1 MLLWYCRE
9 EVPVGLGGKRR
20 RRTLFQHRMKAYM
33 VAFEGWRGV
42 AVESKKWNTL
52 PPFSC
57 SCSFFFFFLCFSCN
71 GLLWF
76 LPLLSGFFFVFGFL
90 AFLPYSLLFVLPCHR
105 VFFSLLYSIFPHLF
119 LDFPLFIPWLF
130 CSFFSLGKSPIFLA
144 SPFGVAFHL
153 AFYMARING
162 CSPIRL
168 FFLGRRISLRVLI
181 FCWDLDARFYP
192 SLPMIVIFMKIGID
206 LCVLI
211 GLGCWHFNFFPFF
224 VGGFAAS
231 IEEKEELCM
240 VETVLFWT
248 GNDHISIWSLKFPN
262 SAFKPLIM

>member
-1 MLLWYCRE
+1 MASS
-9 EVPVGLGGKRR
+9 G
-20 RRTLFQHRMKAYM
+20 
-33 VAFEGWRGV
+33 
-42 AVESKKWNTL
+42 
-52 PPFSC
+52 
-57 SCSFFFFFLCFSCN
+57 FFLCF
-71 GLLWF
+71 L
-76 LPLLSGFFFVFGFL
+76 GFFFVFGFL
-90 AFLPYSLLFVLPCHR
+90 GFLPYSPVCSPLPSGL
-105 VFFSLLYSIFPHLF
+105 FSLLYSIFPHLF

-153 AFYMARING
+153 AFYRARING

-192 SLPMIVIFMKIGID
+192 YLPMIVIFMKIGID

-224 VGGFAAS
+224 VGGFAVSA
-231 IEEKEELCM
+231 EEEEELCM
-240 VETVLFWT
+240 VETVPFWT
-248 GNDHISIWSLKFPN
+248 GNDHISICSLKFPN
-262 SAFKPLIM
+262 FAFKPLIM